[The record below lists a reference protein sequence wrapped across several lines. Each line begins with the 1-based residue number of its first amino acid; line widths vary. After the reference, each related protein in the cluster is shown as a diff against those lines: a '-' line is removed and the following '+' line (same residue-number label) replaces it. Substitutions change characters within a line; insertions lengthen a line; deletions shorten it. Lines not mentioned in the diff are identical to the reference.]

1 MAVSI
6 KKKPIKSKKVS
17 IKAPRVVVD
26 KSMRDYSNE
35 PFFIKKADAAKKFID
50 EHGFPKNFFK

>member
-1 MAVSI
+1 MAVSL

-17 IKAPRVVVD
+17 AKAARVVD
-26 KSMRDYSNE
+26 RSMRDYSNE

-50 EHGFPKNFFK
+50 QHGFPKNFF

>member
-1 MAVSI
+1 MAVSL

-17 IKAPRVVVD
+17 AKAARVVD
-26 KSMRDYSNE
+26 KSKRDYSNE

-50 EHGFPKNFFK
+50 QHGFPKNFFK